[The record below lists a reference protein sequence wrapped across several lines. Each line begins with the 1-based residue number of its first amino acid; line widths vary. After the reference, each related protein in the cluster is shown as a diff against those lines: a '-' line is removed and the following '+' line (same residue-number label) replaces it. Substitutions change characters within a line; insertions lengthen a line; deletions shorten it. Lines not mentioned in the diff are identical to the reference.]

1 MKTFKSVDDYINSN
15 EELKEFLIQ
24 LRIVILE
31 TGLVRYTQ

>member
-1 MKTFKSVDDYINSN
+1 MKIFKSVDDYINSN

-31 TGLVRYTQ
+31 TGLVRCTQ

>member
-31 TGLVRYTQ
+31 TGLVCYTQ